1 MVLGYLAR
9 FPDAEDTLDG
19 IADWWIPQQRIHVS
33 VEQLVRV
40 LRQLA
45 EAGAVEPVG
54 DGVRRRYRLRRSASP
69 LEGNVTGEPAG
80 AEA

>member
-9 FPDAEDTLDG
+9 YPDAEDTLDG

-54 DGVRRRYRLRRSASP
+54 DGPRRRYRRRRGEAP
-69 LEGNVTGEPAG
+69 TDGNVSGEHAG